1 MLFAIMVFGP
11 CEPLIPLMFVA
22 SKQGLPAVWAISGAF
37 SVVTVA
43 MVVGQSCL
51 SYAGARLINAPW
63 MERYAHAM
71 AGLVI
76 VLTAVAVMLL
86 GI

>member
-1 MLFAIMVFGP
+1 
-11 CEPLIPLMFVA
+11 MFLAYQHGLATVA
-22 SKQGLPAVWAISGAF
+22 WVSVLF
-37 SVVTVA
+37 SVVTIA

-51 SYAGARLINAPW
+51 GYLGVRLINAPW

-76 VLTAVAVMLL
+76 VLTAVFVLISGL
-86 GI
+86 